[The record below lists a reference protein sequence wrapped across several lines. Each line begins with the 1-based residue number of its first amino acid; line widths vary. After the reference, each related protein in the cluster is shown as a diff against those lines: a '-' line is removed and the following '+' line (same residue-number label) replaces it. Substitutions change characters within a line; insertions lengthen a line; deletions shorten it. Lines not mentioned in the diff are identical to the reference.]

1 MEFKALHR
9 GYEYQITDGCGSVT
23 CSKPYCLSNPRGYQS
38 RNGRFTKAAAR
49 QHASNLVMLRGED
62 GLCESLGQPQSLDQ
76 SPKEEE
82 QKLNA
87 NHDYDTIQLSEVK
100 QPHIKSRSQSTQP
113 QSKSTSPSRNSAGN
127 HASADYPKTTLSHS
141 MLKTRVYNVLPSFED
156 GSWSVILDSTD
167 KPAGNRANDKVES
180 QTSPP
185 DSHDTTLQSM
195 TTPTNFLIHLLRNP
209 GCRDNHTSAL
219 TSRKSVSPLNHYLF
233 AFHSR
238 VQFLYGLQFMGDA
251 VFHERELLWGD
262 IARNEVNDVVGY
274 VKSKD
279 VEPAKMALVGSL
291 LGGCGFEVEQPEV
304 AECDKE
310 KDLEDSKEKSAYFD
324 PVLITRYNSSVSVA
338 RIPNLEQVEPYVGLI
353 NTPLTSSFSSIS
365 SDYDSLIIP
374 RQPNDLYKIVQNRAG
389 VSHDQSRLY
398 SFRRMYSLY
407 NGPDNLVRRSVTLGI
422 PMVDIPKPTCF
433 CIHISRTRD
442 EDILEQLLE
451 YVHQQLS
458 TSRNLQL
465 PLKVEFSDGEVALD
479 LGGVQLE
486 LFDHIGRL
494 LVGLESPYFQ
504 HDDNGVV
511 WPQDNPHVSRE
522 KWVCIGA
529 VVGLA
534 LFNGCPLSFD
544 MPLSFYRNLQE
555 FWATPCRVKEADF
568 EQQDPVAYNSLAS
581 LRKLSKLEL
590 VGLGLVLN
598 DGSRVST
605 QDHVEKYILEYINT
619 PYNSVRLDNT
629 MNMLAFG
636 FQMVYPSDLAGK
648 IPTKD
653 LKRLIEGSILADDS
667 HIDVEPL
674 LDQFAYEGGYSESSP
689 QVQWLKEYLRD
700 LSVHQLK
707 LFLHFTTGSERV
719 SIGSKQGQR
728 VVKIT
733 IQLNGTNVNCLPSA
747 STCFCILFLPKY
759 GTKEVLVRY
768 MDKAMEH
775 SVGFGLM

>member
-1 MEFKALHR
+1 MCALTSH
-9 GYEYQITDGCGSVT
+9 D
-23 CSKPYCLSNPRGYQS
+23 QS
-38 RNGRFTKAAAR
+38 RDEIEQANEPTNEP
-49 QHASNLVMLRGED
+49 QNED
-62 GLCESLGQPQSLDQ
+62 V
-76 SPKEEE
+76 
-82 QKLNA
+82 
-87 NHDYDTIQLSEVK
+87 T
-100 QPHIKSRSQSTQP
+100 
-113 QSKSTSPSRNSAGN
+113 STSSDVKSA
-127 HASADYPKTTLSHS
+127 SYSSVKSDPKDYPKTTLSHS
-141 MLKTRVYNVLPSFED
+141 MLKTRVYNVLPSFDD
-156 GSWSVILDSTD
+156 GSWSVILDSNT
-167 KPAGNRANDKVES
+167 PA
-180 QTSPP
+180 QTSPST

-209 GCRDNHTSAL
+209 GLRDSHTSAV
-219 TSRKSVSPLNHYLF
+219 TSRKPQSPLNHYLF

-251 VFHERELLWGD
+251 VFHEREQLWGN
-262 IARNEVNDVVGY
+262 IARDEVNDVVGY

-279 VEPAKMALVGSL
+279 VEPAKKALVGSL
-291 LGGCGFEVEQPEV
+291 LGGCGFEVDKVEAT
-304 AECDKE
+304 AECCDQ
-310 KDLEDSKEKSAYFD
+310 KDSEESAYSAPY
-324 PVLITRYNSSVSVA
+324 PVLITRYNPSVSVA
-338 RIPNLEQVEPYVGLI
+338 RIPNLEEVEPYVGLI

-374 RQPNDLYKIVQNRAG
+374 QDATDLYQIVQNRVG

-407 NGPDNLVRRSVTLGI
+407 NGPENLVRRSITLGV

-442 EDILEQLLE
+442 DEDILEQLLE

-458 TSRNLQL
+458 SSRNLQL

-511 WPQDNPHVSRE
+511 WPRDNPAVSRE

-555 FWATPCRVKEADF
+555 FWATPCRVTETDY
-568 EQQDPVAYNSLAS
+568 EQQDPVAHNSLAS
-581 LRKLSKLEL
+581 LRKLSKQELE
-590 VGLGLVLN
+590 GLGLVLN
-598 DGSRVST
+598 DGSKVST
-605 QDHVEKYILEYINT
+605 QDDVEKYFLEYINT
-619 PYNSVRLDNT
+619 PYNSVRLENT

-648 IPTKD
+648 MPTKD
-653 LKRLIEGSILADDS
+653 LKRLVEGSILADDS

-674 LDQFAYEGGYSESSP
+674 LEQFAYEGGYSESSP
-689 QVQWLKEYLRD
+689 QVKWLKEYLRD

-733 IQLNGTNVNCLPSA
+733 VQLNGTNVNCLPSA

-759 GTKEVLVRY
+759 ATKEVLVRY

>member
-1 MEFKALHR
+1 MDFKAIHR
-9 GYEYQITDGCGSVT
+9 GYELQITSGCGSAT
-23 CSKPYCLSNPRGYQS
+23 CSKPYCLSNKRGYQA

-49 QHASNLVMLRGED
+49 QHASNLVMLRGEK
-62 GLCESLGQPQSLDQ
+62 GLCVSYESGDEQTDQ
-76 SPKEEE
+76 TEHAKSKEQTESNDHAKPTE
-82 QKLNA
+82 SHADKIKTKKADQ
-87 NHDYDTIQLSEVK
+87 
-100 QPHIKSRSQSTQP
+100 IKS
-113 QSKSTSPSRNSAGN
+113 KTS
-127 HASADYPKTTLSHS
+127 DYPKTTLSHS
-141 MLKTRVYNVLPSFED
+141 MLKTRVYNVLPSFDD
-156 GSWSVILDSTD
+156 GSWSDILDA
-167 KPAGNRANDKVES
+167 KAHGK
-180 QTSPP
+180 

-195 TTPTNFLIHLLRNP
+195 TTPVNFLIHLLRNP

-219 TSRKSVSPLNHYLF
+219 TSRKPVSPLNHYLF

-251 VFHERELLWGD
+251 VFHEQEQLWGD
-262 IARNEVNDVVGY
+262 IARDEVNDVVGY
-274 VKSKD
+274 VKSRN
-279 VEPAKMALVGSL
+279 VEPAKKALVGSL
-291 LGGCGFEVEQPEV
+291 LGNCGFDVDQADP
-304 AECDKE
+304 AQCDKGKSPE
-310 KDLEDSKEKSAYFD
+310 ESKGEDSKD
-324 PVLITRYNSSVSVA
+324 LVLITRHNPTVSVA
-338 RIPNLEQVEPYVGLI
+338 KVPNFDKLERYVGLT
-353 NTPLTSSFSSIS
+353 NSPLTSSFASICA
-365 SDYDSLIIP
+365 DYDSLIVP
-374 RQPNDLYKIVQNRAG
+374 LADASLCKITQHRSG

-398 SFRRMYSLY
+398 SLRRMYSLH
-407 NGPDNLVRRSVTLGI
+407 NGPENLVRKSMSLSV
-422 PMVDIPKPTCF
+422 PMMDIPKPTCF

-451 YVHQQLS
+451 YINQQLV
-458 TSRNLQL
+458 TSQNLQL

-494 LVGLESPYFQ
+494 LVGLDSPYFQ

-511 WPQDNPHVSRE
+511 WPRDNEDVSRD

-555 FWATPCRVKEADF
+555 SWFTPCRVTEEEY
-568 EQQDPVAYNSLAS
+568 EQQDPVAYSSLVS
-581 LRKLSKLEL
+581 LRKLPKQELE
-590 VGLGLVLN
+590 GLGLVLN
-598 DGSRVST
+598 NGSRVST
-605 QDHVEKYILEYINT
+605 LEHVNTYISEYINS
-619 PYNSVRLDNT
+619 PYASTRLENT

-636 FQMVYPSDLAGK
+636 FHMVYPCDLAAK

-653 LKRLIEGSILADDS
+653 LKRLVEGSILADDS

-674 LDQFAYEGGYSESSP
+674 LEQFAYEGGYTESSL
-689 QVQWLKEYLRD
+689 QVKWLKEYLRD

-733 IQLNGTNVNCLPSA
+733 VQLNGTNINCLPSA

-759 GTKEVLVRY
+759 ESKEVLVRY

>member
-1 MEFKALHR
+1 MCVARDAL
-9 GYEYQITDGCGSVT
+9 
-23 CSKPYCLSNPRGYQS
+23 
-38 RNGRFTKAAAR
+38 
-49 QHASNLVMLRGED
+49 
-62 GLCESLGQPQSLDQ
+62 ESCD
-76 SPKEEE
+76 KNE
-82 QKLNA
+82 QKVDPGPQNSDVKSASYSDKNA
-87 NHDYDTIQLSEVK
+87 
-100 QPHIKSRSQSTQP
+100 
-113 QSKSTSPSRNSAGN
+113 SK
-127 HASADYPKTTLSHS
+127 DYPKTTLSHS
-141 MLKTRVYNVLPSFED
+141 MLKTRVYNVLPSFGD
-156 GSWSVILDSTD
+156 GSWSVILDAKTE
-167 KPAGNRANDKVES
+167 A
-180 QTSPP
+180 QTSPS
-185 DSHDTTLQSM
+185 DSHDTILQSM

-209 GCRDNHTSAL
+209 GHRDNHTSAL
-219 TSRKSVSPLNHYLF
+219 TSRKPVSPLNHYLF

-251 VFHERELLWGD
+251 VFHEREQLWGD
-262 IARNEVNDVVGY
+262 IARDEVNDVVGY

-291 LGGCGFEVEQPEV
+291 LGGCGFEVEQPEA
-304 AECDKE
+304 AECDQG
-310 KDLEDSKEKSAYFD
+310 KDLEDGAYSATD
-324 PVLITRYNSSVSVA
+324 PVLITRYNPSVSVA
-338 RIPNLEQVEPYVGLI
+338 RIPNLKKVEPYVGLI

-374 RQPNDLYKIVQNRAG
+374 RDATDLYQIVQNRAG

-407 NGPDNLVRRSVTLGI
+407 NGPENLVRRSITLGV

-442 EDILEQLLE
+442 DEDILEQLLE
-451 YVHQQLS
+451 YVHQQLTS
-458 TSRNLQL
+458 SRNLQL

-494 LVGLESPYFQ
+494 LVGLDSPYFQ

-511 WPQDNPHVSRE
+511 WPRDNPDVSRE

-555 FWATPCRVKEADF
+555 FWATPCRVTEADY
-568 EQQDPVAYNSLAS
+568 EQQDPVAHNSLAS
-581 LRKLSKLEL
+581 LRKLSKQEL

-598 DGSRVST
+598 DGSRVSN
-605 QDHVEKYILEYINT
+605 QDHVDKYILEYINT

-648 IPTKD
+648 MPTKD

-674 LDQFAYEGGYSESSP
+674 LEQFAYEGGYSESSP

-733 IQLNGTNVNCLPSA
+733 VQLNGTNVNCLPAA

-759 GTKEVLVRY
+759 ATKEVLVRY

>member
-1 MEFKALHR
+1 MDFKAIHK
-9 GYEYQITDGCGSVT
+9 GYECQISNGCGSVT

-62 GLCESLGQPQSLDQ
+62 GLCVSLDQ
-76 SPKEEE
+76 LKSCDQTREEDE
-82 QKLNA
+82 ESN
-87 NHDYDTIQLSEVK
+87 NVDDDNGTDTTK
-100 QPHIKSRSQSTQP
+100 QEHPTKSRASVSQQHESVSLSQSP
-113 QSKSTSPSRNSAGN
+113 ADPNASR
-127 HASADYPKTTLSHS
+127 DYPKTTLSHS
-141 MLKTRVYNVLPSFED
+141 MLKTTVYNVLPSFED
-156 GSWSVILDSTD
+156 GSWSVILDAKDESTGDRAID
-167 KPAGNRANDKVES
+167 KALDETA
-180 QTSPP
+180 PP
-185 DSHDTTLQSM
+185 GTHDTTLQSM
-195 TTPTNFLIHLLRNP
+195 TTPTNFLIHLLKNP
-209 GCRDNHTSAL
+209 GCRDNHTAAL
-219 TSRKSVSPLNHYLF
+219 PSRKPVFPLNHYLF

-251 VFHERELLWGD
+251 VYHEREQLWGD
-262 IARNEVNDVVGY
+262 IAQDEVNDVVGF
-274 VKSKD
+274 VKSGN
-279 VEPAKMALVGSL
+279 VESAKMALVGSL
-291 LGGCGFEVEQPEV
+291 LGGSGFEVDEV
-304 AECDKE
+304 DTAMCDKGKGAE
-310 KDLEDSKEKSAYFD
+310 EAKEKLNADSH
-324 PVLITRYNSSVSVA
+324 PVLITRHNPSVSVA
-338 RIPNLEQVEPYVGLI
+338 RVPNLHKVKQYVGLI

-365 SDYDSLIIP
+365 SDYDSPIVP
-374 RQPNDLYKIVQNRAG
+374 RHSSDLYQIVQNRAG

-407 NGPDNLVRRSVTLGI
+407 NGPENLVRRSVYLGI
-422 PMVDIPKPTCF
+422 AMVDYPKPTCF

-451 YVHQQLS
+451 YINQQLM

-511 WPQDNPHVSRE
+511 WPRDNPDVSRE
-522 KWVCIGA
+522 KWVCIGV

-555 FWATPCRVKEADF
+555 FWGSPCRVTEEDY
-568 EQQDPVAYNSLAS
+568 EQQDPVAYSSLVS
-581 LRKLSKLEL
+581 LRNLPKAEL
-590 VGLGLVLN
+590 AGLGLALN
-598 DGSRVST
+598 DGSPVST
-605 QDHVEKYILEYINT
+605 LEDVNKYISEYINS
-619 PYNSVRLDNT
+619 PYTSVRLDNI
-629 MNMLAFG
+629 MNMVAFG
-636 FQMVYPSDLAGK
+636 FQMVYPAELARK
-648 IPTKD
+648 MPTKD
-653 LKRLIEGSILADDS
+653 LKRLVEGSILADDS

-674 LDQFAYEGGYSESSP
+674 LEQFAYEGGYSESSP
-689 QVQWLKEYLRD
+689 QVKWLKEYLRG

-733 IQLNGTNVNCLPSA
+733 VQLNGTNVNCLPSA

-759 GTKEVLVRY
+759 ETKEVLVRY